1 MECFVAN
8 IKDSTDKLVQKQMP
22 EDADEVIEQLF
33 NDTRNLESHCFSTLF
48 EQQQME
54 DCAIQL
60 WNWAVTKHVGSAI
73 NELQKAKVR
82 DVACRLLCASEPQD
96 PPESAVRRQILMAS
110 KTGRTWLDCRNPKF
124 ADDLF
129 CLAVKSLETLY
140 SRLTARGDDRGDI
153 NIPKGDVEKDLFRVL
168 SYQAESALAQ
178 ENHPEAVFCVQRCR
192 DMLLRLPKETGYLSL
207 MCYNF
212 GVDAY
217 NLKKYEESSYW
228 LSQSYDIG
236 KMNEKYSP
244 GAVVRAK
251 ILRLLATVYLEWG
264 CDDFQEKALNAV
276 SLANQAS
283 VHPSGF
289 LLKTRVLLRCKAQ
302 DELVRA
308 AVAQLLES
316 EVPLDV
322 CLSTVKLLMEEDRE
336 ALAFEFLKRVCQRFE
351 SSSEL
356 GSALVLHIQLLLQ
369 RGKELLARQKI
380 EDVITG
386 HYTGK
391 PLSHQTLSSLHVL
404 LWDRAS
410 QNFEAKNYSEALEW
424 YNYSLSFYTAGQ
436 MEPNL
441 AKLQRNRGS
450 CFLHLGQLEKAR
462 EAIKEAERCDP
473 DSIFTQFSVYKI
485 AVLESDEER
494 AAGAVKA
501 IGRLAEGPVRSE
513 DRLLQAQNA
522 ASGLLSLA
530 AQIALEHDQQTI
542 AKKALEGLCEHSQ
555 DGAQVLTGLRCLVR
569 LVLPAVE
576 TAREEERDA
585 SLDALRSYLK
595 MALQR
600 VSQPSAKPGPSL
612 GLEKHAEEANW
623 FRKIAWNLAL
633 QCENSPDR
641 MRDFFVLSYQ
651 LSQFCLP
658 DRAVLM
664 GQKTC
669 LLMATAACL
678 ELCRKSPVSTQQA
691 EQLTEALEH
700 IQICWEVWKALKAS
714 GDVSKD
720 QTETLLLLYEF
731 EARAKLNDP
740 KLESVL
746 ESVLELDTVEPKTL
760 ETIAGLAMEPPAHFP
775 LVCKKALRIALSL
788 HKKQPQPDLLRCSQ
802 CLHSLIQLSLPT
814 GVSEVEPRALEEV
827 WGFYQEALSV
837 IGLAPEEF
845 PELEILWLLTR
856 AWNTGILLYS
866 LAQYGGAERWCGLAM
881 SFLCHLGSLQE
892 SYQTQMSGLYGE
904 VLDKLDKAKRN
915 LIMEE

>member
-1 MECFVAN
+1 MECFVAD
-8 IKDSTDKLVQKQMP
+8 IKDSTEKLVQKQMP
-22 EDADEVIEQLF
+22 ENADEVIEKLF
-33 NDTRNLESHCFSTLF
+33 HDTRNLESSSFSIIY
-48 EQQQME
+48 EQQQLE
-54 DCAIQL
+54 DSAIQL

-73 NELQKAKVR
+73 NEDQKAKVR
-82 DVACRLLCASEPQD
+82 HAACLLLCAAE
-96 PPESAVRRQILMAS
+96 PPEPSEGAVRRLILMAT
-110 KTGRTWLDCRNPKF
+110 KTGRTWLDCKMPKF
-124 ADDLF
+124 ADEFF

-140 SRLTARGDDRGDI
+140 GRLTARADDKGDI

-178 ENHPEAVFCVQRCR
+178 ENHPEAVVCVQRCR

-217 NLKKYEESSYW
+217 NLKKFEESSYW

-236 KMNEKYSP
+236 KLNERYSP

-251 ILRLLATVYLEWG
+251 ILRLLATVYLEWD
-264 CDDFQEKALNAV
+264 CVSFQEKALNAV

-283 VHPSGF
+283 VQPSGLF
-289 LLKTRVLLRCKAQ
+289 LKIRILLKGKAR
-302 DELVRA
+302 DEPIRDAITELF
-308 AVAQLLES
+308 ES
-316 EVPLDV
+316 EVPLGV
-322 CLSTVKLLMEEDRE
+322 CLSMVKLLMEEDRE

-351 SSSEL
+351 SSPEL
-356 GSALVLHIQLLLQ
+356 GSALVLHIELLLQ

-391 PLSHQTLSSLHVL
+391 PLSHQTLSSLHLL

-410 QNFEAKNYSEALEW
+410 KNFEAINYSEALEW
-424 YNYSLSFYTAGQ
+424 YNYSLSFYAAGQ
-436 MEPNL
+436 MEENL
-441 AKLQRNRGS
+441 AKLQRNRAS

-485 AVLESDEER
+485 AVLENDVDR
-494 AAGAVKA
+494 AAEAVRA
-501 IGRLAEGPVRSE
+501 IGKLARGPVRSE
-513 DRLLQAQNA
+513 DRLLQAHAA

-530 AQIALEHDQQTI
+530 AHIALEHDQQTI
-542 AKKALEGLCEHSQ
+542 AKTALEGLCEHSE
-555 DGAQVLTGLRCLVR
+555 DWTQVLTALRCLVR
-569 LVLPAVE
+569 LALSTME
-576 TAREEERDA
+576 TAREEEREA

-595 MALQR
+595 MALRR
-600 VSQPSAKPGPSL
+600 VSQPSPMAGPRP
-612 GLEKHAEEANW
+612 GLEEHAEEANW
-623 FRKIAWNLAL
+623 FRKIAWNSAL
-633 QCENSPDR
+633 QCENSPER

-669 LLMATAACL
+669 LLMATAARL
-678 ELCRKSPVSTQQA
+678 ELCRTSDVSVQQA

-731 EARAKLNDP
+731 EARAKLSDP

-746 ESVLELDTVEPKTL
+746 EAVLELETVEPKTL
-760 ETIAGLAMEPPAHFP
+760 ETIAGLAMETPAHYP
-775 LVCKKALRIALSL
+775 LLCKKALRIALAL
-788 HKKQPQPDLLRCSQ
+788 HKKQPQPDLLRCSR
-802 CLHSLIQLSLPT
+802 CLHSLVQLSLPS
-814 GVSEVEPRALEEV
+814 GVSEAEPRALEEA
-827 WGFYQEALSV
+827 WGFYQEARSV
-837 IGLAPEEF
+837 IGLAPEDF

-866 LAQYGGAERWCGLAM
+866 RAQYPEAERWCGLAM
-881 SFLCHLGSLQE
+881 TFLCHLGALQE

-915 LIMEE
+915 LVMEE